1 MRDFFEK
8 ITIKQIRDEL
18 KNVSRRMI
26 KIARQPSGTP
36 GYDKYETESEEYI
49 RLARKRDM
57 LGDRLRTEW
66 NKRK

>member
-1 MRDFFEK
+1 MNKFDL
-8 ITIKQIRDEL
+8 ITIKKLRDEL
-18 KNVSRRMI
+18 KHVCRQMI

-36 GYDKYETESEEYI
+36 GYDKYEIDSPEYI

-66 NKRK
+66 NKR